1 MENNKT
7 PSIRFKGFTDPWE
20 QRKFGDGMDLLTGFP
35 FESGKFSDNGINLIR
50 GMNVKR
56 GYLDLSDSLCMKWK
70 SSEGL
75 EKYLLENEDILIQMD
90 GALIGKSYAKIKESQ
105 LPALLVQRVTRA
117 RAIPEVS
124 NSDFMYQTIQR
135 DFLKYII
142 LNKTDSA
149 VPHLSLKDIREFPIR
164 VPNLEEQK
172 KIGEYLSN
180 LDNLITLHQRKYDK
194 LLNIKKSMLE
204 KMFPKNGSNI
214 PEIRFKGFTDP
225 WEQRK
230 VLDLLELL
238 TDYDANGSFADM
250 AKNVNTTDGDGYAW
264 YVRITDLENPKPLS
278 ELKYVDESSYEFL
291 KKTELHGGELLMAKR
306 GDIGK
311 VYIFEPR
318 TKYATVAPNMYLLK
332 LNNKVI
338 PHFLYD
344 YFVSGEG
351 NKKLTRLN
359 ASSTMGALY
368 KDDVKNIDVIMPSI
382 EEQAMIG
389 NFFQSIDHFITLHQR
404 ELEKLQDIKK
414 SMLEKMF
421 V

>member
-1 MENNKT
+1 M
-7 PSIRFKGFTDPWE
+7 
-20 QRKFGDGMDLLTGFP
+20 
-35 FESGKFSDNGINLIR
+35 
-50 GMNVKR
+50 
-56 GYLDLSDSLCMKWK
+56 
-70 SSEGL
+70 
-75 EKYLLENEDILIQMD
+75 
-90 GALIGKSYAKIKESQ
+90 
-105 LPALLVQRVTRA
+105 
-117 RAIPEVS
+117 
-124 NSDFMYQTIQR
+124 
-135 DFLKYII
+135 
-142 LNKTDSA
+142 
-149 VPHLSLKDIREFPIR
+149 
-164 VPNLEEQK
+164 
-172 KIGEYLSN
+172 
-180 LDNLITLHQRKYDK
+180 
-194 LLNIKKSMLE
+194 
-204 KMFPKNGSNI
+204 
-214 PEIRFKGFTDP
+214 
-225 WEQRK
+225 
-230 VLDLLELL
+230 DLLELL

-250 AKNVNTTDGDGYAW
+250 AKNINTTDGDGYAW

-306 GDIGK
+306 GNIGK

-344 YFVSGEG
+344 YFVSEEG

-389 NFFQSIDHFITLHQR
+389 KFFQSIDHIITLHQR
-404 ELEKLQDIKK
+404 KYNKLLNVKK

-421 V
+421 PKNGSNIPEIRFKGFTDPWEQRKLGDIVGIYDGVHQTPNYQNSGVMFLSVENIATLKSSKFISEEDFKRDYKVYPQENDILMTRIGDVGTTNVVTDNGLKAYYVSLALLKYKSTDPYFLSNAIQSDYVQKGLANRTLKTAIPMKINKDEIGKVSVMLPLSATEQQQIGTYFRNLDHLITLHQRKCDEEKQKKKALMQLLLTGIVRVEVKQ

>member
-20 QRKFGDGMDLLTGFP
+20 QRKLGDIVGIYDGVHQTP
-35 FESGKFSDNGINLIR
+35 NYQNSGVMF
-50 GMNVKR
+50 
-56 GYLDLSDSLCMKWK
+56 LSVENIATLK
-70 SSEGL
+70 SSKFISE
-75 EKYLLENEDILIQMD
+75 EDFKRNYKIFPQENDILMTRIGDVGTTNVVTDNSLKAYYVSLALLKYKSTDPYFLSNAIQSDYVQKGLANRTLKTAIPMKINKD
-90 GALIGKSYAKIKESQ
+90 EIGKVSVM
-105 LPALLVQRVTRA
+105 LPL
-117 RAIPEVS
+117 
-124 NSDFMYQTIQR
+124 
-135 DFLKYII
+135 
-142 LNKTDSA
+142 SA
-149 VPHLSLKDIREFPIR
+149 T
-164 VPNLEEQK
+164 EQQQ
-172 KIGEYLSN
+172 IGTYFRN
-180 LDNLITLHQRKYDK
+180 LDNLITLHQRKYNK
-194 LLNIKKSMLE
+194 LLNVKKSMLE

-250 AKNVNTTDGDGYAW
+250 AKNINTTDGDGYAW

-306 GDIGK
+306 GNIGK

-344 YFVSGEG
+344 YFVSEEG

-389 NFFQSIDHFITLHQR
+389 NFFQSIDHIITLHQR
-404 ELEKLQDIKK
+404 ELEKLQNIKK

>member
-7 PSIRFKGFTDPWE
+7 PS
-20 QRKFGDGMDLLTGFP
+20 
-35 FESGKFSDNGINLIR
+35 
-50 GMNVKR
+50 
-56 GYLDLSDSLCMKWK
+56 
-70 SSEGL
+70 
-75 EKYLLENEDILIQMD
+75 
-90 GALIGKSYAKIKESQ
+90 
-105 LPALLVQRVTRA
+105 
-117 RAIPEVS
+117 
-124 NSDFMYQTIQR
+124 
-135 DFLKYII
+135 
-142 LNKTDSA
+142 
-149 VPHLSLKDIREFPIR
+149 
-164 VPNLEEQK
+164 
-172 KIGEYLSN
+172 
-180 LDNLITLHQRKYDK
+180 
-194 LLNIKKSMLE
+194 
-204 KMFPKNGSNI
+204 
-214 PEIRFKGFTDP
+214 IRFKGFTDP

-250 AKNVNTTDGDGYAW
+250 AKNINTTDGDGYAW

-306 GDIGK
+306 GNIGK

-344 YFVSGEG
+344 YFVSEEG

-389 NFFQSIDHFITLHQR
+389 NFFQSIDHIITLHQRKYNKLLNVKKSMLEKMFPKNGSNIPEIRFKGFTDPWEQHKLGDIVGIYDGVHQTPNYQNSGVMFLSVENIATLKSSKFISEEDFKRNYKIFPQENDILMTRIGDVGTTNVVTDNSLKAYYVSLALLKYKSTDPYFLSNAIQSDYVQKGLANRTLKTAIPMKINKDEIGKVSVMLPLSATEQQQIGTYFRNLDNLITLHQR
-404 ELEKLQDIKK
+404 ELEKLQNIKK

>member
-1 MENNKT
+1 MEDIVGIYDGVHQT
-7 PSIRFKGFTDPWE
+7 PNYQNSGVMFLSVENIATLKSSKFISEEDFKRDYKVFPQENDILMTRIGDVGTTNVVTDNGLKAYYVSLALLKYKSTDPYFLSNAI
-20 QRKFGDGMDLLTGFP
+20 Q
-35 FESGKFSDNGINLIR
+35 SDYVQKELANRTLKTAIPMKIN
-50 GMNVKR
+50 K
-56 GYLDLSDSLCMKWK
+56 D
-70 SSEGL
+70 E
-75 EKYLLENEDILIQMD
+75 
-90 GALIGKSYAKIKESQ
+90 IGKVSVM
-105 LPALLVQRVTRA
+105 LPL
-117 RAIPEVS
+117 
-124 NSDFMYQTIQR
+124 
-135 DFLKYII
+135 
-142 LNKTDSA
+142 SA
-149 VPHLSLKDIREFPIR
+149 T
-164 VPNLEEQK
+164 EQQQ
-172 KIGEYLSN
+172 IGTYFRN
-180 LDNLITLHQRKYDK
+180 LDDLITLHQRKYDK
-194 LLNIKKSMLE
+194 LQNIKKSMLE
-204 KMFPKNGSNI
+204 KMFPKNGSNV
-214 PEIRFKGFTDP
+214 PEIRFSGFTDP

-344 YFVSGEG
+344 YFVSEEG

-389 NFFQSIDHFITLHQR
+389 NFFQSIDHLITLHQR
-404 ELEKLQDIKK
+404 EWKGK
-414 SMLEKMF
+414 
-421 V
+421 